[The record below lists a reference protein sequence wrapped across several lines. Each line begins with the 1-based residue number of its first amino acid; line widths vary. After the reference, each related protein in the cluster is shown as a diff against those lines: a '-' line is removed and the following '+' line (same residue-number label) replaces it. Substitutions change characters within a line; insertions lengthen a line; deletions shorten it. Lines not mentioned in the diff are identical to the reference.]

1 MKKSEVIIR
10 TLNLEDVRFRFKQL
24 SRDLFIDRFVQAV
37 RIEQTD
43 NYQGYPQMV
52 YINQHIGSEYSFPH
66 ISFRDRKSC

>member
-1 MKKSEVIIR
+1 MKKSETIIR

-24 SRDLFIDRFVQAV
+24 SRDLFFDGYVQVV
-37 RIEQTD
+37 RNDQSD